1 MSSMSSWGGGASGG
15 ANGGAFSTDAGASA
29 DANDDGPNPS
39 RSSSRAEPWPISKLN
54 AAIKG
59 HIEKLGYLWVEGELA
74 KVSGGNGRL
83 FAELRDLQIENVVA
97 VHSWNPSG
105 LEAGLAQGDRVVALI
120 KPEFW
125 PNNGKLTMSVQEMR
139 KVGLGDLLERIHR
152 LRQQMAAEGLTQVKQ
167 PLPFL
172 PNCIGLIT
180 GKDSDAEKDVLQ
192 NARLRWPEV
201 NFKVINTLVQGEKAA
216 PQIIAA
222 IKQLDADP
230 EVDVIIV
237 ARGGGAFGDLLVF
250 SDEGVVRAAAATTKP
265 IVSAIGHENDNPV
278 LDDVADLRAST
289 PTDAAKRV
297 VPDVVDERRKLGEAL
312 ARIERNIQ
320 AFVSNQE
327 MFIEQLRSRP
337 VLANPYAFIDNL
349 GEDLGRA
356 RQSLRDRFAVLLDQ
370 GSLTLEHLRT
380 QVRSL
385 SPQQTLD
392 RGYSVVRTPEGKVLA
407 DAKNVKSG
415 QKLSIRLAKGDFGAT
430 AD

>member
-1 MSSMSSWGGGASGG
+1 
-15 ANGGAFSTDAGASA
+15 
-29 DANDDGPNPS
+29 
-39 RSSSRAEPWPISKLN
+39 
-54 AAIKG
+54 
-59 HIEKLGYLWVEGELA
+59 
-74 KVSGGNGRL
+74 
-83 FAELRDLQIENVVA
+83 
-97 VHSWNPSG
+97 
-105 LEAGLAQGDRVVALI
+105 
-120 KPEFW
+120 
-125 PNNGKLTMSVQEMR
+125 MR

-152 LRQQMAAEGLTQVKQ
+152 LRMQMAAEGLTQVKQ

-172 PNCIGLIT
+172 PNCIGLVT

-201 NFKVINTLVQGEKAA
+201 NFKVVHTLVQGEKAA

-297 VPDVVDERRKLGEAL
+297 VPDVVDERRKLGEAI
-312 ARIERNIQ
+312 ARIERSMM
-320 AFVSNQE
+320 AFVSGQE
-327 MFIEQLRSRP
+327 SFIAQLRSRP
-337 VLANPYAFIDNL
+337 VLANPYAFVDSLN
-349 GEDLGRA
+349 EDVLRT
-356 RQSLRDRFAVLLDQ
+356 RQSLRERFAVLLDR
-370 GSLTLEHLRT
+370 GVLTLDHLKT

-392 RGYSVVRTPEGKVLA
+392 RGYSVVRKPDGSVIS
-407 DAKNVKSG
+407 DASNVKSG
-415 QKLSIRLAKGDFGAT
+415 QKLAIRLAKGEIDAT